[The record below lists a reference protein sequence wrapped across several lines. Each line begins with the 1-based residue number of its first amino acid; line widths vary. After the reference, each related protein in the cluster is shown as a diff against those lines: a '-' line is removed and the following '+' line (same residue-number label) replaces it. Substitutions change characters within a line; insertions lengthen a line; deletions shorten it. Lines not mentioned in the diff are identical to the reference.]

1 MGFQKELQDFYI
13 SLQLQIKPN
22 HSIEIGPREG
32 TYSNR
37 MKSICDKNNI
47 WAFEANPHVYNKFKS
62 DHEDINYLNLAV
74 FDKETELEF
83 KLQKGFDYTVGNN
96 SFLTRKSGIQFKL
109 NGQNYVER
117 LSGFDIVKVNSIVI
131 DEYFKNKLFSED
143 KISMWIDVEGASEQ
157 VLSGCIQTLK
167 QTHSVFIEVEHEQFW
182 EGQWLFDDV
191 MNFFTQNDFLLLAR
205 DFEWY
210 EKVVRQENLIFVN
223 RNYLYN

>member
-13 SLQLQIKPN
+13 SLQHQIKPT

-32 TYSNR
+32 TYSKR
-37 MKSICDKNNI
+37 MKSICDKSNI
-47 WAFEANPHVYNKFKS
+47 WAFEANPHVYNKFI
-62 DHEDINYLNLAV
+62 DEHQDINYLNLAV
-74 FDKETELEF
+74 FDCQTELEF

-96 SFLTRKSGIQFKL
+96 SFLNRKSEIQFKL
-109 NGQNYVER
+109 NGQNYIER
-117 LSGFDIVKVNSIVI
+117 SSGFDLVKVNSIVI

-143 KISMWIDVEGASEQ
+143 KISMWIDVEGASGQ
-157 VLSGCIQTLK
+157 VLSGCIETLK
-167 QTHSVFIEVEHEQFW
+167 QTQSVFIEVEHEIFW

-191 MNFFTQNDFLLLAR
+191 MKFFTQNDFLLLAR